1 MGKYDDLRAHSKAS
15 RKVQEDI
22 DSYRKALGLDAAP
35 KKLDD
40 LGGKYADLRDPLK
53 YKRKTTSQLMEQFG
67 GTAGNP
73 GVQKVLSLQ
82 QDAIMP
88 PVNLQGPAKPASTQP
103 PVFNPAGLVKPQQFG
118 HSPAPVAS
126 KMLAP
131 SVVMPAGGGPS
142 NAYNIEPR
150 TQYDINKEGIDNS
163 KIRIPFTD
171 RYVDTPDFLK
181 APAYGMNWLTRG
193 NPVGQAI
200 SNAFAG
206 HSGVVQRDSTGNK
219 TVDKVTDVINDF
231 VTPLLTP
238 TGAPVG
244 MGPNMGTYQ
253 AAEQALSRR
262 AGQAAIRRTADAI
275 SRTVPRINPARA
287 NEIAR
292 AGLSETI
299 AGPLQGVAGGL
310 ANQQDSNEEILS
322 NALYG
327 LGFGVVGGFGGAA
340 LGQLLRRSGI
350 PEAEINEIAGD
361 VLALPEG
368 RGTARQA
375 AAAGRGINAAGTDPI
390 ANPFTFELP
399 EASAGT
405 RAAASNAAGGR
416 AGLREIDQAIH
427 ELDTR
432 YNQAVIDE
440 YKLLKQQR
448 DNRSGVQQGQLQ
460 RDAAGDVVGR
470 TGRIS
475 NNPRWY
481 QEFYAANN
489 RVPSNK
495 DLFELARQR
504 VDNGFADEAGQ
515 VPSWRAQNNYDEQMS
530 GYQQAR
536 STLAQNLR
544 EVDPALQVTD
554 TPLVSRELKD
564 LRRTGTVRRPNRTAP
579 VEESTISQ
587 QPPDAPSVRPGTE
600 VTAREMEI
608 NRRAEAGGSLP
619 QEDIDYLL
627 ERSAAR
633 QAANQQP
640 APQSTPGPL
649 PFGEPIL
656 RPGQFDEKSGLGIS
670 AFSRV
675 GPYDSLRTDTRS
687 QMVSR
692 QHRENPG
699 ATARADKLYTAL
711 VDDLHP
717 LNRQDQI
724 LDEVMGEKIP
734 ANERIHDLGLASR
747 GADVISKRII
757 TEGMV
762 DSRGQLIE
770 GSKSLKSILEPLRPL
785 MRRNKYIYVDFEDYL
800 LNKHAVTRIDRGEK
814 VFRDDLNWTKE
825 YGQQKARE
833 YEQMFPEF
841 AKMANDLY
849 AFQKQM
855 VQSWLV
861 DTGMISQDV
870 ANAWFKENP
879 YYVPNKRYFSELE
892 KTGRGFGGKKRGYGN
907 QSVPVKSYQKGGS
920 QRPVIPPIEAI
931 IENVD
936 AYVKSAKRNQVM
948 QQYIRNIEQAP
959 DDFAPWAEVVKQPE
973 KPENIA
979 KIALEDGGI
988 EEIMF
993 RFSADFDKAMQRTQ
1007 LDKDNVVRALVD
1019 GEPVHVKIKD
1029 KQLLSALTALG
1040 PEQSGK
1046 VLQLVGR
1053 LTNNMKLLTTG
1064 NNPIFTLTRNIF
1076 RDIPQA
1082 YIASKTTDNPLAFVA
1097 DLVTAAVDIGRN
1109 RGAYRQF
1116 LDVGGGHASAIAADR
1131 NLLAQSKRAV
1141 LPQPP
1146 ARRALLGA
1154 KDKYENFLNAVEA
1167 APRLA
1172 EFKRSLKND
1181 GDLIAALQAAQ
1192 DVTVNFKRRG
1202 ALSGEVDK
1210 IFPYLNAALQGMD
1223 KTVRTYRDNPVKA
1236 LVKSALAVTLPTLAL
1251 YAINRDDP
1259 AYKKLNNRTK
1269 DAFLLIPRGDGTFI
1283 KIAKPQEQ
1291 GTIFSDIP
1299 ERLVRMLADNDPA
1312 AWRDFADRIRTTM
1325 LPPGIA
1331 GLTSERGAVAGA
1343 LGDTILGP
1351 FVDVAANESWSGAPV
1366 VPGYLD
1372 NLSPGLQADA
1382 KTTWPARKLGELTLG
1397 TPFEV
1402 SPKNVDYLARQ
1413 YTGFLGQIGQPL
1425 LSSGGDLGYTL
1436 GQTMTAD
1443 PVFSNDI
1450 SNEFYHY
1457 KDKLDQANN
1466 DKELREL
1473 PEWYNDG
1480 LRKRMAKI
1488 SKSMSKIRA
1497 QMRDVQDND
1506 DLSNKQK
1513 RDELRK
1519 LQESINAMA
1528 EMGNGLARDKVPY

>member
-1 MGKYDDLRAHSKAS
+1 MATRHEQFVSKQRKRAEEIRKQALDGTLKAS
-15 RKVQEDI
+15 QTPAKSITSR
-22 DSYRKALGLDAAP
+22 SDAFRARAAANPP
-35 KKLDD
+35 KEPT
-40 LGGKYADLRDPLK
+40 GTPMPE
-53 YKRKTTSQLMEQFG
+53 LMTQFG
-67 GTAGNP
+67 GVGSNP
-73 GVQKVLSLQ
+73 VIQ
-82 QDAIMP
+82 QYQASQQAAAFP
-88 PVNLQGPAKPASTQP
+88 PVDLQGQP
-103 PVFNPAGLVKPQQFG
+103 PAYNPAGLVKPQQFG
-118 HSPAPVAS
+118 RSPAPVAS

-131 SVVMPAGGGPS
+131 SAVMPAGGGPS

-150 TQYDINKEGIDNS
+150 TQYNINRDDIEESG
-163 KIRIPFTD
+163 
-171 RYVDTPDFLK
+171 
-181 APAYGMNWLTRG
+181 APAPIKAYANAMNWLTRG

-206 HSGVVQRDSTGNK
+206 HSGAAQRDSTGNK
-219 TVDKVTDVINDF
+219 TVDKVTDIVNDF
-231 VTPLLTP
+231 VTPMLTP
-238 TGAPVG
+238 TGAPIG

-275 SRTVPRINPARA
+275 SRTVPRINPARV

-350 PEAEINEIAGD
+350 PEAEIKEIAGD

-368 RGTARQA
+368 RRTSRQA
-375 AAAGRGINAAGTDPI
+375 AAAGRGVNAPGTDPI
-390 ANPFTFELP
+390 ANPYTFELP
-399 EASAGT
+399 EASPRT
-405 RAAASNAAGGR
+405 RAAATNAAGGR
-416 AGLREIDQAIH
+416 AELGEIDQAIH

-448 DNRSGVQQGQLQ
+448 DNRGGVQQGQLQ
-460 RDAAGDVVGR
+460 RDAVGEVVGR

-495 DLFELARQR
+495 DLFDLARQR

-515 VPSWRAQNNYDEQMS
+515 VPSWRAQNNYDEQMA

-536 STLAQNLR
+536 DTLSQNLR

-554 TPLVSRELKD
+554 TPLVSQELKD
-564 LRRTGTVRRPNRTAP
+564 LRRTGTQRRPIRSAT
-579 VEESTISQ
+579 VEEPPIPQ
-587 QPPDAPSVRPGTE
+587 QSPNAPSVRPGTE

-608 NRRAEAGGSLP
+608 NRRHEAGGALP

-633 QAANQQP
+633 QAANQQQP
-640 APQSTPGPL
+640 APQPTPEPL
-649 PFGEPIL
+649 PIGEPIL
-656 RPGQFDEKSGLGIS
+656 RPGQFDEKSGIGIS

-675 GPYDSLRTDTRS
+675 DPYDSLKTDTRS
-687 QMVSR
+687 QLVSR
-692 QHRENPG
+692 QHREHPG

-757 TEGMV
+757 TEGLV
-762 DSRGQLIE
+762 DSTGQVVE

-785 MRRNKYIYVDFEDYL
+785 MRRNKNIYVDFEDYL

-825 YGQQKARE
+825 YGEQKARE

-841 AKMANDLY
+841 AQMADDLY
-849 AFQKQM
+849 VFQKQM

-870 ANAWFKENP
+870 ADAWFKANP

-892 KTGRGFGGKKRGYGN
+892 KTGKGFGGKKRGYGN
-907 QSVPVKSYQKGGS
+907 QSVPVKGYQQGGS
-920 QRPVIPPIEAI
+920 QRSIISPIEAM

-948 QQYIRNIEQAP
+948 QQYVRNIEQAP

-988 EEIMF
+988 EEVLF

-1007 LDKDNVVRALVD
+1007 LDKDNVVRALMD

-1046 VLQLVGR
+1046 VLQFVGR
-1053 LTNNMKLLTTG
+1053 ITNNMKLLTTG
-1064 NNPIFTLTRNIF
+1064 SNPIFTLTRNIF

-1082 YIASKTTDNPLAFVA
+1082 YVASKTTDNPLAFVA
-1097 DLVTAAVDIGRN
+1097 DLLTAAVDIARN
-1109 RGAYRQF
+1109 KGAYRQF
-1116 LDVGGGHASAIAADR
+1116 LDIGGGHASAIAADR
-1131 NLLAQSKRAV
+1131 NLLDQSKRAV

-1146 ARRALLGA
+1146 ARRAALGA

-1172 EFKRSLKND
+1172 EFKRSLNQN

-1223 KTVRTYRDNPVKA
+1223 KTVRTYKDNWVKA
-1236 LVKSALAVTLPTLAL
+1236 TIKSALAVTLPTLAL

-1259 AYKKLNNRTK
+1259 AYQKLNNRTK

-1299 ERLVRMLADNDPA
+1299 ERLARMLADNDPA
-1312 AWRDFADRIRTTM
+1312 AWRDFADRMRTTM
-1325 LPPGIA
+1325 LPPGIS

-1366 VPGYLD
+1366 VPGYLKD
-1372 NLSPGLQADA
+1372 LSPGLQADA
-1382 KTTWPARKLGELTLG
+1382 KTTWPARKLGELTLD

-1443 PVFSNDI
+1443 PVFSNDL

-1457 KDKLDQANN
+1457 KGKLDQADNN
-1466 DKELREL
+1466 RELREL

-1497 QMRDVQDND
+1497 QMRDVQDNE

-1528 EMGNGLARDKVPY
+1528 EVGNGLARDKVPY